1 MMQNFNNKHPELAAK
16 VTNLIESGLCP
27 DEIINHFR
35 SEDEKKIHQPT
46 TTESEIF
53 PDEIYQISQA
63 FAYRSA
69 SKSDEV
75 SIFNLLHRSYSI
87 EIDGDES
94 FRSGE
99 AVSIDTIRNLID
111 DESYQWILAE
121 LPSGR
126 HVGNDDSLIGVCCFS
141 TTGLSRRNGIVEGK
155 LGSIRFFGILPRY
168 KGFCVGQ
175 RILSKVEDVIF
186 NKPPF
191 CCRSMVCIP
200 SARTSLLKWV
210 ERRGYSMVGSMPY
223 PASALGHT
231 LKGSGDSSQVE
242 LIQFIKSGPSLL
254 SADSAA
260 DDKLPTVKSLT
271 SSSSNSNSTTE
282 STSRR
287 RTPLQSSAVMVSQT
301 SSFNPTE
308 LSAIMS
314 GSNGGGSQPSE
325 SATSST
331 SSFSTDKSDKKSR
344 RLASTAEEDM
354 ITVD

>member
-1 MMQNFNNKHPELAAK
+1 MRNFNAKHPDIAAQ

-35 SEDEKKIHQPT
+35 SEDEKKVNQSS
-46 TTESEIF
+46 ESEIF

-69 SKSDEV
+69 CLSDDI
-75 SIFNLLHRSYSI
+75 SIFNLLYKSYSI

-94 FRSGE
+94 FRSDE
-99 AVSIDTIRNLID
+99 AVSLDTIRSLLND
-111 DESYQWILAE
+111 DTYQWILAE
-121 LPSGR
+121 LPSGQY
-126 HVGNDDSLIGVCCFS
+126 VGNDGALIGVCCFS
-141 TTGLSRRNGIVEGK
+141 TTGLSRRNGKVEGK

-168 KGFCVGQ
+168 RGFCVGQ
-175 RILSKVEDVIF
+175 RILSKVEDIIF

-200 SARTSLLKWV
+200 STRVSLLKWV
-210 ERRGYSMVGSMPY
+210 ERRGYSRVGSMPY
-223 PASALGHT
+223 PAAALGHT
-231 LKGSGDSSQVE
+231 LKSSEVE

-254 SADSAA
+254 SADSSA
-260 DDKLPTVKSLT
+260 DDKLPTVKTLVG
-271 SSSSNSNSTTE
+271 SSSSSSSSSSAE
-282 STSRR
+282 PAGRR
-287 RTPLQSSAVMVSQT
+287 RAPLQSSAVMVSQT
-301 SSFNPTE
+301 STFNPTE

-325 SATSST
+325 STSSST

-354 ITVD
+354 DAVD

>member
-1 MMQNFNNKHPELAAK
+1 MMQNFNTKHPEIATK

-27 DEIINHFR
+27 DEIIRHFR
-35 SEDEKKIHQPT
+35 SEDEKKLHQV

-75 SIFNLLHRSYSI
+75 SIFNLLHRAYSI

-94 FRSGE
+94 FRCGE
-99 AVSIDTIRNLID
+99 AVSMDTIRNLLDD

-126 HVGNDDSLIGVCCFS
+126 HVGNDGALIGVCCFS
-141 TTGLSRRNGIVEGK
+141 TTGLSRRNGIVEGN

-175 RILSKVEDVIF
+175 RILSKVEDIIF

-200 SARTSLLKWV
+200 SARVSILKWV
-210 ERRGYSMVGSMPY
+210 ERRGYSRVGSMPY
-223 PASALGHT
+223 PAAALGHT
-231 LKGSGDSSQVE
+231 LKGSSDSSQVE

-254 SADSAA
+254 SADNTA
-260 DDKLPTVKSLT
+260 DDKVPTVKTLVSFN
-271 SSSSNSNSTTE
+271 SNSNSATE
-282 STSRR
+282 S
-287 RTPLQSSAVMVSQT
+287 V
-301 SSFNPTE
+301 
-308 LSAIMS
+308 
-314 GSNGGGSQPSE
+314 
-325 SATSST
+325 
-331 SSFSTDKSDKKSR
+331 
-344 RLASTAEEDM
+344 
-354 ITVD
+354 